1 MEQRTI
7 IANQVIENEDDCGDT
22 ATVVAFGFK
31 RTVKSGR
38 NIAETLEVMG
48 LAPQNYQSIRV
59 GGEKVDDLKIRKL
72 QPGEIV
78 TVTNQVRGG

>member
-7 IANQVIENEDDCGDT
+7 IANQTLQNEDDCDD

-48 LAPQNYQSIRV
+48 LTPQNYQSIRV
-59 GGEKVDDLKIRKL
+59 GGEKVDDLKVRTL
-72 QPGEIV
+72 HPGEIL